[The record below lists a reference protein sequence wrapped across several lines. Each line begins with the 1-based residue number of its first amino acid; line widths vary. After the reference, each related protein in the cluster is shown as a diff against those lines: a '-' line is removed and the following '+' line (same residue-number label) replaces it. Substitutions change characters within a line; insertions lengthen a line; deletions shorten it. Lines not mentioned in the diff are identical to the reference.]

1 MRTRLK
7 VCCISSLEEA
17 RTAVECGADAL
28 GLVGPMPSGPGVID
42 NDLIARIAPT
52 VPPAV
57 ATFLLTSHTDPDL
70 IIQHVL
76 ACGTNT
82 VQIVDEVPP
91 RAYALLRTGLG
102 PAIRLVQVLHVWD
115 QSAIEHARAVLPH
128 VDALLLDSGSPRPAP
143 GHVKTLGGTG
153 LVHNWSISRMIAD
166 LARAASRPVFLAG
179 GLNSANAEQAI
190 RAVRPF
196 GLDVCSGVRTDGRLD
211 ANKLAAMLQ
220 AMARAGD

>member
-70 IIQHVL
+70 IIRHAL

-82 VQIVDEVPP
+82 VQIVDEVPAHTYP
-91 RAYALLRTGLG
+91 LLRQGLG

-115 QSAIEHARAVLPH
+115 DSALEHARAVLPQ

-143 GHVKTLGGTG
+143 GQVKTLGGTG
-153 LVHNWSISRMIAD
+153 LVHNWAISRQIAE
-166 LARAASRPVFLAG
+166 LARTASRPVFLAG
-179 GLNSANAEQAI
+179 GLSAANAEQAI

-196 GLDVCSGVRTDGRLD
+196 GLDVCSGVRTNGRLD
-211 ANKLAAMLQ
+211 ATKLVAMLE
-220 AMARAGD
+220 AMALACD